1 MIVLQIYLDICW
13 YKFFYTNMFGY
24 SFVSVLDINIL
35 EYLFVSKFYIRHTLV
50 LLHTFLWKPDE
61 PPPVLINQEWAANV
75 VLSQVPQLKRGG
87 EPDYKVPHNE
97 AHPLGT
103 LRPKMLPFC
112 PIMSTFIR
120 LCLIVSSFVRTMQ
133 HSYIVKL
140 SRFSWNLWRSI
151 NAFNLNIF
159 LLQVLKT
166 RNTDRLLRVAF
177 TPFFSSNPLT
187 CQNFGVIGGNS
198 LLAVPGVWK
207 YFLSNV
213 PWMQDKRHKRRVL
226 LVWLSYLAPWSPLT
240 LAGTHL
246 QHN

>member
-103 LRPKMLPFC
+103 LRPKLLPFC

-177 TPFFSSNPLT
+177 TPFF
-187 CQNFGVIGGNS
+187 
-198 LLAVPGVWK
+198 
-207 YFLSNV
+207 
-213 PWMQDKRHKRRVL
+213 RRI
-226 LVWLSYLAPWSPLT
+226 
-240 LAGTHL
+240 H
-246 QHN
+246 